1 MHSQSLKLASTA
13 LRLSSGWAAPYGI
26 RQFSR
31 AAIKCASSASP
42 DVQGPPP
49 TTPSTQVQD
58 RLAWKNQKE
67 EMLRSKVKS
76 KEPVTFMKRFWK
88 DVHVKETPEGY
99 QVLLDKRPVRAPT
112 DKSIVT
118 IPRTKPHVAH
128 AIALEWDSLTLAKHA
143 LKPHLVPMTGLIDRT
158 LDIIKEDAQGIDK
171 TRREIEETVMRY
183 FDTDT
188 LLSWAPGRSDY
199 EHPLHEI
206 PRDPRPDETLR
217 DLQIRKAQEVTSFL
231 LRTIWPG
238 ITILPAFEG
247 DSIFPT
253 PQPRET
259 QLVIRDW
266 VRKLD
271 PYDLAGLERAALASK
286 SVLIAARLVI
296 EWSENF
302 RHLQP
307 ATGARQFG
315 MEEAALASTL
325 EVTWQTKQW
334 GEVEDTHD
342 VDKEDVRRQLGSVV
356 LLVSGEK

>member
-1 MHSQSLKLASTA
+1 M
-13 LRLSSGWAAPYGI
+13 
-26 RQFSR
+26 
-31 AAIKCASSASP
+31 
-42 DVQGPPP
+42 
-49 TTPSTQVQD
+49 
-58 RLAWKNQKE
+58 
-67 EMLRSKVKS
+67 
-76 KEPVTFMKRFWK
+76 
-88 DVHVKETPEGY
+88 
-99 QVLLDKRPVRAPT
+99 DKRYVRSPT
-112 DKSIVT
+112 DKSIIITV
-118 IPRTKPHVAH
+118 PRTKPHVAH

-143 LKPHLVPMTGLIDRT
+143 LKPHLVPMTGLVNRT
-158 LDIIKEDAQGIDK
+158 LDIIREDAQGIDN
-171 TRREIEETVMRY
+171 TREEILDTVMRY

-199 EHPLHEI
+199 EHPLNEM
-206 PRDPRPDETLR
+206 PQEPRPDETLR
-217 DLQIRKAQEVTSFL
+217 DLQIRTAQGITSFL

-253 PQPRET
+253 EQPLET
-259 QLVIRDW
+259 RLVIREW
-266 VRKLD
+266 VKKLA
-271 PYDLAGLERAALASK
+271 PYDLAGLERATLASK
-286 SVLIAARLVI
+286 SLLIAARLVI

-307 ATGARQFG
+307 ATGARHFG
-315 MEEAALASTL
+315 LEEAAQASTL